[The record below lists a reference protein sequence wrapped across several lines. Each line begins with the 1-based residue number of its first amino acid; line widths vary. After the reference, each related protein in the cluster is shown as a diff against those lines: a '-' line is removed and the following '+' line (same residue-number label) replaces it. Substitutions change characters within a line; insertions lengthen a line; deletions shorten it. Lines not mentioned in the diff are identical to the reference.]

1 MRKISRRNFL
11 LTAGV
16 VSAAA
21 LLAAC
26 GNSASAVS
34 SESASESTASSVESA
49 ASNETVEYPIT
60 IQHAYGE
67 TVIEEKPK
75 SIVAIAWGNPDVP
88 LALGVVPTGVS
99 KANFGP
105 VNEDGLLPWTAAGFE
120 KLVHRR
126 MSSVIRT
133 AGIMRPSVIALR
145 M

>member
-49 ASNETVEYPIT
+49 ASNETIPSRSSTLMV
-60 IQHAYGE
+60 
-67 TVIEEKPK
+67 KRSLKKSPK
-75 SIVAIAWGNPDVP
+75 VLLQSHGAI
-88 LALGVVPTGVS
+88 
-99 KANFGP
+99 
-105 VNEDGLLPWTAAGFE
+105 
-120 KLVHRR
+120 R
-126 MSSVIRT
+126 MC
-133 AGIMRPSVIALR
+133 P
-145 M
+145 

>member
-67 TVIEEKPK
+67 TVIEEMKNAEE
-75 SIVAIAWGNPDVP
+75 S
-88 LALGVVPTGVS
+88 
-99 KANFGP
+99 
-105 VNEDGLLPWTAAGFE
+105 LPMWE
-120 KLVHRR
+120 E
-126 MSSVIRT
+126 
-133 AGIMRPSVIALR
+133 PSAFFSLFI
-145 M
+145 

>member
-105 VNEDGLLPWTAAGFE
+105 VNEDGLLPDLKSW
-120 KLVHRR
+120 VHRR

>member
-60 IQHAYGE
+60 IM
-67 TVIEEKPK
+67 VKRSLKKSPK
-75 SIVAIAWGNPDVP
+75 VLLQSHGAI
-88 LALGVVPTGVS
+88 
-99 KANFGP
+99 
-105 VNEDGLLPWTAAGFE
+105 
-120 KLVHRR
+120 R
-126 MSSVIRT
+126 MC
-133 AGIMRPSVIALR
+133 P
-145 M
+145 